1 MNNTIYPCYGVP
13 YPQVLQDPQV
23 CKIFTGQGV
32 EKNSDYARNIVLH
45 KSNKWDAA
53 SDVLKVEARQWA
65 LSKLEREKRPY
76 NKSNT
81 EYWEKDLLEA
91 RSKKRKTTF
100 DPEEPK

>member
-1 MNNTIYPCYGVP
+1 MTKVTIQNDVRPH
-13 YPQVLQDPQV
+13 
-23 CKIFTGQGV
+23 
-32 EKNSDYARNIVLH
+32 KNCGLGPTRRLH

-65 LSKLEREKRPY
+65 LRKSEREKRPY

-100 DPEEPK
+100 DPEEPE